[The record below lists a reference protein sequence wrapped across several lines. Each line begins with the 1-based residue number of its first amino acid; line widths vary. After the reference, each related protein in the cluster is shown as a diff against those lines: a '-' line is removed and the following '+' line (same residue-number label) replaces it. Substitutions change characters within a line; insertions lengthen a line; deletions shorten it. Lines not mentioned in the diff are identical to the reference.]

1 MPRSSR
7 AVRHAHIV
15 RASVHDM
22 RTHLLAALVGL
33 ASIVALASPA
43 PAAEPTPAAVT
54 ALAKLRADAD
64 SLRPLVRSPLARAFL
79 SATSSLSPKSA
90 RTVWRDSARTRW
102 WNDRD
107 ARALPDSVRARL
119 ISRDLE
125 ESFFWNTRY
134 GSPLAYTRAL
144 DLVARY
150 GLTDLA
156 GKRVAD
162 FGCGMVGQLQLMAAL
177 GADAVG
183 IDVDGMLRVLY
194 SEPGDLGSM
203 GRGNVRLAIGQ
214 WPAEASLVREVGG
227 QLDLFLSKNT
237 LKNGYLH
244 PAEKVD
250 PRMLVHLG
258 VSDSAYVAQL
268 AKSVK
273 RGGLVMIYNLSPA
286 PAPPGK
292 PYIPWAD
299 GRCPFP
305 RAMWE
310 ANGFEVLTFDE
321 DDGAAARAMGHAL
334 GWDQGEG
341 GMKLETDL
349 FAHVSVFRRR

>member
-1 MPRSSR
+1 
-7 AVRHAHIV
+7 
-15 RASVHDM
+15 M
-22 RTHLLAALVGL
+22 RTPSLAALAAVLFTL
-33 ASIVALASPA
+33 AVSTGTAPPAL
-43 PAAEPTPAAVT
+43 AAEPTPAALAAV
-54 ALAKLRADAD
+54 AKLRADAD
-64 SLRPLVRSPLARAFL
+64 SLRPLAKSPLARAFL
-79 SATSSLSPKSA
+79 DATTALKPGSA

-107 ARALPDSVRARL
+107 ARALPDSVRAKL
-119 ISRDLE
+119 VSRDLD

-134 GSPLAYTRAL
+134 GSPLAYARAL
-144 DLVARY
+144 EIAARH

-162 FGCGMVGQLQLMAAL
+162 FGCGMVGQLHLMAAL

-183 IDVDGMLRVLY
+183 IDVDAMLRVLY
-194 SEPGDLGSM
+194 SEPGDTGAM
-203 GRGNVRLAIGQ
+203 GRGRVRLAIGQ
-214 WPAEASLVREVGG
+214 WPAEPAIQREVGEG
-227 QLDLFLSKNT
+227 FDLFLSKNT

-258 VSDSAYVAQL
+258 VSDSAFVAQL
-268 AKSVK
+268 ARSVK

-305 RAMWE
+305 RALWE
-310 ANGFEVLTFDE
+310 AHGFEVLTYDE
-321 DDGAAARAMGHAL
+321 DDGVAARAMGHAL
-334 GWDQGEG
+334 GWDRGES
-341 GMKLETDL
+341 GMKLDTDL

>member
-1 MPRSSR
+1 
-7 AVRHAHIV
+7 
-15 RASVHDM
+15 M
-22 RTHLLAALVGL
+22 RTHSLASLAAL
-33 ASIVALASPA
+33 ALALALLA
-43 PAAEPTPAAVT
+43 PIARAAEPTPAALAAV
-54 ALAKLRADAD
+54 AKLRADAD

-79 SATSSLSPKSA
+79 AATADLAPGSA

-107 ARALPDSVRARL
+107 ARALPDSVRAKL
-119 ISRDLE
+119 VSRDLDD
-125 ESFFWNTRY
+125 SFFWNTRY

-144 DLVARY
+144 EIAARHGLADLS
-150 GLTDLA
+150 

-162 FGCGMVGQLQLMAAL
+162 FGCGMVGQLKLMAGL

-183 IDVDGMLRVLY
+183 IDVDPMLRVLY
-194 SEPGDLGSM
+194 SEPGDTGAHGKGS
-203 GRGNVRLAIGQ
+203 VQLAIGQ
-214 WPAEASLVREVGG
+214 WPADAAIEREVGEG
-227 QLDLFLSKNT
+227 YDLFLSKNT

-258 VSDSAYVAQL
+258 VTDSAFVARL
-268 AKSVK
+268 ARTVK

-305 RAMWE
+305 RAMWT
-310 ANGFEVLTFDE
+310 ANGFDVLAYDE
-321 DDGAAARAMGHAL
+321 DDGPAARAMGHAL
-334 GWDQGEG
+334 GWDAGDS
-341 GMKLETDL
+341 GMKLDTDL